1 MVYYS
6 LDRYNEGMFLVGL
19 LSWWY
24 GNGWRDRLT
33 MTTKQLSSVAGFFSI
48 GQLLSTLF
56 SPFRQISAGSVQGP
70 VDVKLR
76 AWVDKLVSRFV
87 GAFVRLMAIIA
98 GLVILLVAVVVRSVI
113 LAGWPLLPV
122 MIVGGI
128 LLTVIGWVPSWQ

>member
-1 MVYYS
+1 
-6 LDRYNEGMFLVGL
+6 MFLVGL